1 MKYKYN
7 KLQIGGFAIAS
18 LLLLSG
24 CHSDNDAVEDEWT
37 ATYVYLQR
45 VDYLSPSP
53 KTFRIDHTEEGLSA
67 GVDMPFVAKTQ
78 KPTSK
83 DVRVN
88 VELRNA
94 NAANVG
100 LELQDKTGKK
110 LESSQ
115 ILIKAGEQHS
125 DTFHIVA
132 TKISELKANEQKV
145 SLAFDVALSSIET
158 AQGNT
163 HISPVSELN
172 NLAAKIEKGA
182 LQTMKMGEPE
192 VNNVLDRSSW
202 TITLSEGAE
211 NPGTNLIDGNYWT
224 DVARSGQGF
233 TITIDVGGVK
243 TITGINTTSWSWTT
257 NRYAPQEVEVAVSKD
272 NVTWKS
278 LGTIQTS
285 GGYQNI
291 TLLSRPKARY
301 LKYSILKMPTTG
313 RVSIVEFN
321 LFGTDE

>member
-78 KPTSK
+78 KPTNK

-88 VELRNA
+88 VELRDA

-182 LQTMKMGEPE
+182 LQTMKMGEPKI
-192 VNNVLDRSSW
+192 NDVLDRSAW

-211 NPGTNLIDGNYWT
+211 NTGANLVDGNYWT

-233 TITIDVGGVK
+233 TITIDIGEVK
-243 TITGINTTSWSWTT
+243 TITGVNTTSWSWTT

-301 LKYSILKMPTTG
+301 LKYSILKMPSTG

-321 LFGTDE
+321 LYGTDE